1 MMKNRSEIE
10 VKGSVTNVEFFIP
23 NSIPYIKIYLIH
35 THTHTHTHKAID
47 CQRTRNIFKM
57 EKKKTTT
64 SQPKNL
70 KYLTSKIK
78 RIVVIE

>member
-35 THTHTHTHKAID
+35 THTHTHTKLLTA
-47 CQRTRNIFKM
+47 RELEIF
-57 EKKKTTT
+57 
-64 SQPKNL
+64 S
-70 KYLTSKIK
+70 
-78 RIVVIE
+78 R